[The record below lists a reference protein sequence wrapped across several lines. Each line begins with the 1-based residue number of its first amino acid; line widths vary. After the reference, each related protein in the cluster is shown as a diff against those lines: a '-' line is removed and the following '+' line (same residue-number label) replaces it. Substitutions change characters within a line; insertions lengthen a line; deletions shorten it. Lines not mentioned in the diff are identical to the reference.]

1 MRARQAPGSASPAPT
16 PPQAP
21 DSTTLPAP
29 SHRLFTTSLQEVR
42 LCQARSRLSA
52 FHLTPRPSLGR
63 SRCDPVRGLLGT
75 VSSCE
80 DFAFLTQL
88 QSDGESDKDLPLKR
102 TKDPEA
108 QALFCLSSG
117 QSLKVRGC
125 VLFTSEL
132 LPGLRRA
139 ALTSS
144 ISLRGNKSSTYTL
157 TVNLCI
163 KTCRKCSI
171 NCPEDAQEEGLER
184 PASREQRGSFPGRRL
199 SAFTAQLRVS
209 PLLGLA
215 AARFPRSCSPLSV
228 LCFIWQLHV
237 RQKLHTHTHTHRFQ
251 VTWNWHKPI
260 KTLLSRG
267 HCDWPRDVTRRQDVP
282 SADGAWTAPSR
293 RLLTNSSPLSC
304 DRY

>member
-1 MRARQAPGSASPAPT
+1 M
-16 PPQAP
+16 
-21 DSTTLPAP
+21 
-29 SHRLFTTSLQEVR
+29 
-42 LCQARSRLSA
+42 
-52 FHLTPRPSLGR
+52 
-63 SRCDPVRGLLGT
+63 RGLLGT

-199 SAFTAQLRVS
+199 SALRPSCASHLCWVWQPPTS
-209 PLLGLA
+209 HA
-215 AARFPRSCSPLSV
+215 AAALCPSSVSSGNSTLGKSC
-228 LCFIWQLHV
+228 
-237 RQKLHTHTHTHRFQ
+237 THTHTR
-251 VTWNWHKPI
+251 TG
-260 KTLLSRG
+260 SR
-267 HCDWPRDVTRRQDVP
+267 
-282 SADGAWTAPSR
+282 
-293 RLLTNSSPLSC
+293 
-304 DRY
+304 

>member
-1 MRARQAPGSASPAPT
+1 M
-16 PPQAP
+16 
-21 DSTTLPAP
+21 
-29 SHRLFTTSLQEVR
+29 
-42 LCQARSRLSA
+42 
-52 FHLTPRPSLGR
+52 
-63 SRCDPVRGLLGT
+63 RGLLGT

-139 ALTSS
+139 ALTSRV
-144 ISLRGNKSSTYTL
+144 SLRGNKSSTYTL

-184 PASREQRGSFPGRRL
+184 PASRSPG
-199 SAFTAQLRVS
+199 AAG
-209 PLLGLA
+209 LLPWEETFCFYGP
-215 AARFPRSCSPLSV
+215 AARLTFAGFGSRPLPMQLQPSVRPLFHLATPR
-228 LCFIWQLHV
+228 
-237 RQKLHTHTHTHRFQ
+237 
-251 VTWNWHKPI
+251 
-260 KTLLSRG
+260 
-267 HCDWPRDVTRRQDVP
+267 
-282 SADGAWTAPSR
+282 
-293 RLLTNSSPLSC
+293 
-304 DRY
+304 